1 MLVQVDTRE
10 KKKEWQRI
18 EKQFQSAG
26 ADYFRSKLYIGD
38 YYNIDNPRLIIDR
51 KKDLLELTGNVTQDH
66 ERFEDELVRALDIGF
81 KIIILCENGEGI
93 ECLED
98 VIFWENPR
106 LKIYDWVMVNGH
118 PVKKQKYP
126 KATKGISLYKSL
138 KTIRD
143 KYGVEFRFCDKGE
156 TGFKILELLER
167 K

>member
-1 MLVQVDTRE
+1 MFKRAMIKIVLQ
-10 KKKEWQRI
+10 I
-18 EKQFQSAG
+18 IYLQS
-26 ADYFRSKLYIGD
+26 DK
-38 YYNIDNPRLIIDR
+38 RLI
-51 KKDLLELTGNVTQDH
+51 VQ
-66 ERFEDELVRALDIGF
+66 GF
-81 KIIILCENGEGI
+81 KIIILCENGEGL

-98 VIFWENPR
+98 IIFWENPR
-106 LKIYDWVMVNGH
+106 LKIYDWVVVNGH

-126 KATKGISLYKSL
+126 KATKGTSLYKSL